1 MLRYNNGIESITVT
15 RKGQKMNKEKKQFY
29 KMVFALVFPMALQNL
44 INVGVTSADVIM
56 LGKVGETALS
66 ASSLAGQVYFILNL
80 IYFGLTSGAAVITAQ
95 YWGKGDIR
103 TIEKVLGM
111 SMRVAVLSG
120 AVFTVAAL
128 AAPEFLMELLT
139 TDEAIIKEGIG
150 YLRVIACSYII
161 SGITL
166 VYLNILR
173 SVERVVISTVV
184 YSISLLTNVVM
195 NAIFIFGLLG
205 IPAMGVK
212 GAALG
217 TVIARVVELVIAV
230 FYSRKKD
237 TIIRLRVKDL
247 FVKDAVLS
255 KDFRTYAMP
264 VLLNEM
270 AWGCGMATITAIM
283 GHLGSAAVAANSV
296 AQVSRQLSM
305 VVAFGVSGATAIV
318 IGKTIGEGR
327 TELAELYAKRF
338 VRLAFWLGLAGGAVI
353 LCVSPVAR
361 HFLTLTDQAREY
373 LKYMMYIMSYF
384 VVAQSITC
392 TLVVGVFR
400 AGGDT
405 KYGMILE
412 ISTLWGGAIVMG
424 LLAGFVF
431 HLPVPLVYVFVA
443 SDELLKLPFAY
454 RRYRQKKWLKNITR

>member
-1 MLRYNNGIESITVT
+1 
-15 RKGQKMNKEKKQFY
+15 MNKEKKQFY